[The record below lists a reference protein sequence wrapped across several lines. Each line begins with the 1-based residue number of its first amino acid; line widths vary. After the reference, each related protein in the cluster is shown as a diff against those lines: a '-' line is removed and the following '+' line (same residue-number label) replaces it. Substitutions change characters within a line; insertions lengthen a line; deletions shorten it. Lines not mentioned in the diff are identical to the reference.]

1 VKDYQIHLEKLRADA
16 AECKLISGLATD
28 KAKQELFD
36 RLSAHLTLLADQV
49 ENGLGGSAAKPSR
62 QSFRHEVRT
71 GHDEIAAGDSSC

>member
-1 VKDYQIHLEKLRADA
+1 MKDYQIHLEKLRADA

-49 ENGLGGSAAKPSR
+49 EMAMLERKKSGALR
-62 QSFRHEVRT
+62 
-71 GHDEIAAGDSSC
+71 I